1 MIKSRSY
8 TIPYRE
14 PSTSPAP
21 QPLFIGENPL
31 MNTIL
36 IIDDNADYRSN
47 LVDLL
52 ELERYTTLQAENGQI
67 GLRMIRQHSPNLIL
81 CDVDMPIMNGIEVLT
96 TVKADPI
103 YAKIPFLIITGHRD
117 ERMLK
122 MSRDLGVEACL
133 TKPITVTVFLST
145 IARILNESDPTSTI

>member
-1 MIKSRSY
+1 
-8 TIPYRE
+8 
-14 PSTSPAP
+14 
-21 QPLFIGENPL
+21 

-36 IIDDNADYRSN
+36 VIDDNADYRAS

-52 ELERYTTLQAENGQI
+52 ELERYAALEAENGQI
-67 GLRMIRQHSPNLIL
+67 GMQMIRHHFPNLII
-81 CDVDMPIMNGIEVLT
+81 CDVDMPVMDGIEVLT

-103 YAKIPFLIITGHRD
+103 YAKIPFLILTGHRD

-122 MSRDLGVEACL
+122 VSRDLGVEACL